1 MNNIVD
7 LFNSNTRDFITSQR
21 WMIENKNLTNFETKK
36 FSIPVTTSEMKN
48 DYLNIDMGAQLINII
63 KNEIS
68 NNIIRTLTKRLFT
81 THKFDYLDL
90 RPDGSLMNG
99 RKHLEQLVSLLTGDN
114 YKNLITTGLIASEL
128 QDSSSFSPYVT
139 THDLKNG
146 NEPQCYGKLGG
157 SVEVYS
163 DPYMKYNDGRI
174 CLFNVVEFNVGEM
187 KAYETPY
194 PGSLAPTIVI
204 EYDIDY
210 NVNDS
215 KLIFVIEDETSE
227 AFKQYKSLQ
236 RDIKIDNI
244 LDGKSL

>member
-1 MNNIVD
+1 MNSIVD

-48 DYLNIDMGAQLINII
+48 EYLNIDMEPHLVNAIKDEINQDIN
-63 KNEIS
+63 K
-68 NNIIRTLTKRLFT
+68 LFTKRLFT

-114 YKNLITTGLIASEL
+114 YNNLITTVYIASEL
-128 QDSSSFSPYVT
+128 QDSSSFSPYMT
-139 THDLKNG
+139 THDLKNVG
-146 NEPQCYGKLGG
+146 ELQCYGKLVG
-157 SVEVYS
+157 SIDVYN
-163 DPYMKYNDGRI
+163 DPYMRYDDGRI
-174 CLFNVVEFNVGEM
+174 CLFNEVEFNIGEM

-194 PGSLAPTIVI
+194 PGSFAPRIVI

-210 NVNDS
+210 NVGDS

-227 AFKQYKSLQ
+227 AFKQYKYLQ

-244 LDGKSL
+244 LDGNSL